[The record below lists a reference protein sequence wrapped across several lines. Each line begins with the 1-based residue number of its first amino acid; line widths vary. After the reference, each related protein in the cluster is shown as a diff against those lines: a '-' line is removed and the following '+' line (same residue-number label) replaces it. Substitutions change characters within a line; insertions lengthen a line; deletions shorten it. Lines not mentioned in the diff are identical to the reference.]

1 MSEQTALDFI
11 KHARRSP
18 VLSRRINALK
28 GAGAVRDLV
37 QIAAEEDFC
46 FTEEEYRQAI
56 VTLSNGELSED
67 SITALS
73 QEMGLNTRPSP

>member
-11 KHARRSP
+11 KQVRCSP

-37 QIAAEEDFC
+37 QIAAEEGFR
-46 FTEEEYRQAI
+46 FTEDEYRQAI

-67 SITALS
+67 SLNALS
-73 QEMGLNTRPSP
+73 REMGLNTKPIL